1 MDRNELRE
9 QLRKKTARPA
19 QPDKVKE
26 LWKNIETEAE
36 LNTRQKL
43 EKLLA
48 LSRKKKPEK
57 KAGSG
62 QDINRSSSSPARQPY
77 LVLENNFNLSSS
89 YGQIPISLG
98 LNIPGRCF
106 IFSAGMKLSRLFHW
120 PGPFLLIWKPP
131 GWLEELALYLS
142 SLAWA
147 FLISRGSRLSSF
159 S

>member
-48 LSRKKKPEK
+48 LSRKKEPEK
-57 KAGSG
+57 RLA
-62 QDINRSSSSPARQPY
+62 PARILTGRHPAQP
-77 LVLENNFNLSSS
+77 VS
-89 YGQIPISLG
+89 PI
-98 LNIPGRCF
+98 
-106 IFSAGMKLSRLFHW
+106 
-120 PGPFLLIWKPP
+120 
-131 GWLEELALYLS
+131 
-142 SLAWA
+142 
-147 FLISRGSRLSSF
+147 
-159 S
+159 